1 MSPTPSNPK
10 PTEGNQA
17 MSTSKAGI
25 LTINTA
31 QIAQTSNKLDRDA
44 RYSIIERLNEV
55 LAGLL
60 DTGLPARH
68 AHWNVRGP
76 SFMAMHD
83 LFGKIAVDVDRH
95 ADAIAERTAA
105 LGGVADG
112 TVQAVA
118 RESMLAPYPAL
129 AISQGEHVDAMSL
142 RLAALASRVRRAA
155 TACDHDCDPVSA
167 HLLLESAATI
177 EKSLWLVESHRI
189 TSS

>member
-1 MSPTPSNPK
+1 MSLNRS
-10 PTEGNQA
+10 GL
-17 MSTSKAGI
+17 
-25 LTINTA
+25 LTVNTA

-60 DTGLPARH
+60 DTILAARH

-76 SFMAMHD
+76 SFIALHNM
-83 LFGKIAVDVDRH
+83 FGQIAADVDRH

-118 RESMLAPYPAL
+118 RESKLPPYPAL
-129 AISQGEHVDAMSL
+129 AVSQGEHVDAMSL
-142 RLAALASRVRRAA
+142 MLGAMASRVRRAA
-155 TACDHDCDPVSA
+155 TACDDDADQVSA
-167 HLLLESAATI
+167 HLLLEAAATI

-189 TSS
+189 TAACWRSR